1 MTPPVLP
8 PTPTPSSPAGLRVG
22 RRRSVILLAAVVLVG
37 LSLRGPLIA
46 IAPVTGPVRSGL
58 HIGSAT
64 AGLFTSIPVLLFALA
79 APLALILLVRA
90 GLDRVMLFTLLGIG
104 IGTLIR
110 SSGGLAIALTGTV
123 LLGLAVGVG
132 NVAAPVAVGRDFPGR
147 SGPVTG
153 VYTASLNVGSML
165 SSLLTAPL
173 ADVVG
178 WRWALASWSALGFI
192 AAAVWWTVGRGMR
205 PLATTPRDEA
215 ADVSTGGTSAT
226 GMGSSGA
233 DPAAGADPAGAD
245 AAAGAYADAGADADA
260 DAAGADADADAV
272 GGAMWRRPVA
282 LLLTAAFACQSFGYY
297 GITAWLPSLLA
308 DEHGLSRAGA
318 GVSSSLFQVL
328 GIVGAVSVPYLIH
341 RGFSRRAVMIA
352 VCAGWAVLP
361 AGLIVAPAGWP
372 LWCAFGGAAQGGG
385 ITIIF
390 ILVLA
395 QVDGIG
401 ERQRM
406 STLVQGLGYGLG
418 AIGPTVIGAVH
429 QATGSWTAPLLVI
442 AVALAGLTTA
452 GVLAATFVRT
462 PATAV

>member
-79 APLALILLVRA
+79 APPALILLVRA
-90 GLDRVMLFTLLGIG
+90 GLDRVMLFALLGIG
-104 IGTLIR
+104 LGTLIR

-147 SGPVTG
+147 SGSVTG

-173 ADVVG
+173 ANVVG

-192 AAAVWWTVGRGMR
+192 AAAVWWTVGRGVR
-205 PLATTPRDEA
+205 PPATTAQDEA
-215 ADVSTGGTSAT
+215 DDVSTGGAARAGSAD
-226 GMGSSGA
+226 A
-233 DPAAGADPAGAD
+233 DAADAD
-245 AAAGAYADAGADADA
+245 AAAADADAAAAGAAAAVAGADAGADAE
-260 DAAGADADADAV
+260 ADAV
-272 GGAMWRRPVA
+272 GVAMWRRPVA

-308 DEHGLSRAGA
+308 DERGLSRAGA
-318 GVSSSLFQVL
+318 GVSSSVFQVL

-361 AGLIVAPAGWP
+361 IGLIVAPAGWP
-372 LWCAFGGAAQGGG
+372 IWCAFGGAAQGGG

-395 QVDGIG
+395 QVDGVG

-418 AIGPTVIGAVH
+418 ATGPTVIGAVH

>member
-1 MTPPVLP
+1 VGWGRSVPSNARVARSAERHGKLVVVPPPVP
-8 PTPTPSSPAGLRVG
+8 PTPAPTSSPADPRAG
-22 RRRSVILLAAVVLVG
+22 RRRAVILLAAVVLVA
-37 LSLRGPLIA
+37 LSLRAPLLA
-46 IAPVTGPVRSGL
+46 IAPVTGQVRSGL

-79 APLALILLVRA
+79 APPALVLLVRA
-90 GLDRVMLFTLLGIG
+90 GLDRVMLFALLGIAL
-104 IGTLIR
+104 GTLVR
-110 SSGGLAIALTGTV
+110 SAGALPVALVGTV

-132 NVAAPVAVGRDFPGR
+132 NVAAPVAIGRDFPAR

-165 SSLLTAPL
+165 ASLLTAPL

-178 WRWALASWSALGFI
+178 WRWALASWSAVALI
-192 AAAVWWTVGRGMR
+192 AAAVWWIVAHRVR
-205 PLATTPRDEA
+205 PRPVADQATPDVKTDQATTVHPTTVDA
-215 ADVSTGGTSAT
+215 SHTDGAGGSD
-226 GMGSSGA
+226 GIGI
-233 DPAAGADPAGAD
+233 
-245 AAAGAYADAGADADA
+245 
-260 DAAGADADADAV
+260 
-272 GGAMWRRPVA
+272 AMWRRPVA

-308 DEHGLSRAGA
+308 DERGLSRAAA
-318 GVSSSLFQVL
+318 GVSSSVFQVL
-328 GIVGAVSVPYLIH
+328 GIIGAISVPYLIH

-352 VCAGWAVLP
+352 VCTGWLVLP
-361 AGLIVAPAGWP
+361 IGLIAAPAAWP

-395 QVDGIG
+395 QVDGVG

-418 AIGPTVIGAVH
+418 ATGPTVIGAVH

-442 AVALAGLTTA
+442 AVAMAGLTAA
-452 GVLAATFVRT
+452 GVLAATLGRT
-462 PATAV
+462 TATR

>member
-1 MTPPVLP
+1 VTPPSTPPVP
-8 PTPTPSSPAGLRVG
+8 PASSPALAPRSE
-22 RRRSVILLAAVVLVG
+22 RRRSVILLAAVVLIG
-37 LSLRGPLIA
+37 LALRGPLIA
-46 IAPVTGPVRSGL
+46 IAPVTGPVRAGL

-79 APLALILLVRA
+79 APPALALLVRA
-90 GLDRVMLFTLLGIG
+90 GLDRVVLFALLGIG
-104 IGTLIR
+104 LGTLIR
-110 SSGGLAIALTGTV
+110 SVGGLPIALTGTV
-123 LLGLAVGVG
+123 VLGFAVGVG

-165 SSLLTAPL
+165 VSLLTAPL
-173 ADVVG
+173 ADLVG
-178 WRWALASWSALGFI
+178 WRWALASWSAIAFV
-192 AAAVWWTVGRGMR
+192 AAAVWWTVGRRVR
-205 PLATTPRDEA
+205 PRPPDR
-215 ADVSTGGTSAT
+215 SAT
-226 GMGSSGA
+226 
-233 DPAAGADPAGAD
+233 
-245 AAAGAYADAGADADA
+245 AAATVDRDGDRDVVD
-260 DAAGADADADAV
+260 DV
-272 GGAMWRRPVA
+272 GRPMWRRPVA
-282 LLLTAAFACQSFGYY
+282 LLLTLAFACQSFGYY

-308 DEHGLSRAGA
+308 DERGLSRAGA

-328 GIVGAVSVPYLIH
+328 GIVGAVSVPFLIH

-352 VCAGWAVLP
+352 MCAGWVVLP
-361 AGLIVAPAGWP
+361 IGLILAPAGWP
-372 LWCAFGGAAQGGG
+372 LWCAFGGAAQGAG

-395 QVDGIG
+395 QVDGVG

-418 AIGPTVIGAVH
+418 ATGPTVIGAVH

-452 GVLAATFVRT
+452 GVLAASIGRT
-462 PATAV
+462 SAAV

>member
-1 MTPPVLP
+1 VGWGRSVPSNARVARSGERHGKLMVVSPPVP
-8 PTPTPSSPAGLRVG
+8 PPVASTSSSADPRAG
-22 RRRSVILLAAVVLVG
+22 RRRAVILLAAVVLVA
-37 LSLRGPLIA
+37 LSLRAPLIA
-46 IAPVTGPVRSGL
+46 IAPVTGQVRSGL

-79 APLALILLVRA
+79 APPALVLLVRA
-90 GLDRVMLFTLLGIG
+90 GLDPVMLFALLGIAVG
-104 IGTLIR
+104 ILVR
-110 SSGGLAIALTGTV
+110 SAGALPVALVGTV

-132 NVAAPVAVGRDFPGR
+132 NVAAPVAIGRDFPAR

-165 SSLLTAPL
+165 ASLLTAPL

-178 WRWALASWSALGFI
+178 WRWALASWSAVALI
-192 AAAVWWTVGRGMR
+192 AAAVWWAVGRRVR
-205 PLATTPRDEA
+205 PREIADQTTADVTTDQATTVPASDGNGAR
-215 ADVSTGGTSAT
+215 
-226 GMGSSGA
+226 GSDG
-233 DPAAGADPAGAD
+233 
-245 AAAGAYADAGADADA
+245 
-260 DAAGADADADAV
+260 V
-272 GGAMWRRPVA
+272 GVAMWRRPVA
-282 LLLTAAFACQSFGYY
+282 MLLTAAFACQSFGYY

-308 DEHGLSRAGA
+308 DERGLSRAAA
-318 GVSSSLFQVL
+318 GVSSSVFQVL
-328 GIVGAVSVPYLIH
+328 GIVGAISVPYLIH

-352 VCAGWAVLP
+352 VCTGWLVLP
-361 AGLIVAPAGWP
+361 IGLIAAPAAWP

-395 QVDGIG
+395 QVDGVG

-418 AIGPTVIGAVH
+418 ATGPTVIGAVH

-442 AVALAGLTTA
+442 AVAMAGLTTA
-452 GVLAATFVRT
+452 GVLAATLGRT
-462 PATAV
+462 VTTGRPATG